1 MVESLPHAGA
11 IRKSGKIVPVPPA
24 FDAREIDFGGSLG
37 RRWAMTIP
45 WGDVSTAYH
54 TTGIP
59 NIRVYTGAPPRQIR
73 RLRRLRPLLPLTGLG
88 PVKRF
93 LLRRVEKTVT
103 GPGPQAR
110 ATGRT
115 YLWGEVKD
123 AAGVTAT
130 ATLETPEAYA
140 FTAVSAVAAVER
152 ALAGGAGGIPPGAW
166 TPARAFGPDFV
177 AGLEGVVMGEV
188 RRA

>member
-1 MVESLPHAGA
+1 V
-11 IRKSGKIVPVPPA
+11 R
-24 FDAREIDFGGSLG
+24 F
-37 RRWAMTIP
+37 
-45 WGDVSTAYH
+45 
-54 TTGIP
+54 
-59 NIRVYTGAPPRQIR
+59 
-73 RLRRLRPLLPLTGLG
+73 LLPLTGLG
-88 PVKRF
+88 AVKRF
-93 LLRRVEKTVT
+93 LVRRVERKVT

-123 AAGVTAT
+123 AAGAAVT

-152 ALAGGAGGIPPGAW
+152 VLGGGAGGIAPGAW

-177 AGLEGVVMGEV
+177 AGLPGVVMGEV
-188 RRA
+188 RR